1 MIIMIWLLMC
11 DYYDVIKG
19 GDPEHNPPRTEMI
32 MIVIV
37 MIYMIIIMFVIM
49 IIIMI
54 MILQIIWLWLY

>member
-1 MIIMIWLLMC
+1 MC

-37 MIYMIIIMFVIM
+37 MIYMIII
-49 IIIMI
+49 IIMI
-54 MILQIIWLWLY
+54 MILQII